1 MTTEPDKPKLSIAI
15 CLPLQAIVS
24 EPVLFF
30 SLKMFEA
37 NFSQQT
43 SANVHFQ
50 VLF

>member
-15 CLPLQAIVS
+15 CLTLQAIVS

-30 SLKMFEA
+30 GLKMFEA